1 MFEDT
6 LECHGGILIIM
17 NKALA
22 IFELMRLDKPIGIYL
37 LLWPALLALVI
48 STNGDFEYA
57 DLLIVI
63 AGSVLVRSA
72 GCVIN
77 DIWDKDLDG
86 GVERTKTRPIP
97 SKKLSISES
106 WAVFAILGVL
116 SLMLL
121 SLTNTNTMYVSICFG
136 LMIVIYPLTKRF
148 FIGPQIFLGLTFN
161 PTIIVYA
168 MTNELNNPTM
178 IFLYLAIAAKTIAFD
193 SFYGLCD
200 IDDDKKLGINSTPLW
215 WGSKTLLI
223 IAILQFTVIGLLL
236 IVGSK
241 AGLSFAWYIGI
252 ILLSGF
258 YFYQHK
264 LASQKNFL
272 LAFKNNHWASL
283 YLLMLSGF
291 CFLII

>member
-1 MFEDT
+1 
-6 LECHGGILIIM
+6 M
-17 NKALA
+17 NKMLA

-48 STNGDFEYA
+48 STKGNFEYV

-63 AGSVLVRSA
+63 IGSILVRSA

-86 GVERTKTRPIP
+86 GVERTKMRPIP

-106 WAVFAILGVL
+106 WAVFAMLGVL

-121 SLTNTNTMYVSICFG
+121 SLTNANTIFISFCFG
-136 LMIVIYPLTKRF
+136 LMIVLYPLTKRF

-178 IFLYLAIAAKTIAFD
+178 LFLYFAIAAKTIAFD
-193 SFYGLCD
+193 TYYGLCD
-200 IDDDKKLGINSTPLW
+200 LEDDKKLGINSTPLW
-215 WGSKTLLI
+215 WGTKTLLI
-223 IAILQFTVIGLLL
+223 IAILQIVVINLLFV
-236 IVGSK
+236 VGYK
-241 AGLSFAWYIGI
+241 AELSSAWFIGI

-258 YFYQHK
+258 YFYQYN
-264 LASQKNFL
+264 LASQKKFL
-272 LAFKNNHWASL
+272 MAFKNNHWASL
-283 YLLMLSGF
+283 YLLALSVL
-291 CFLII
+291 CFVII

>member
-1 MFEDT
+1 
-6 LECHGGILIIM
+6 M

-48 STNGDFEYA
+48 STNGNFEYA

-63 AGSVLVRSA
+63 SGSILVRSA

-106 WAVFAILGVL
+106 WTVFAILGVL

-121 SLTNTNTMYVSICFG
+121 SLTNTNTIYVSICFG

-161 PTIIVYA
+161 PTIIIYA

-178 IFLYLAIAAKTIAFD
+178 IFLYFAIAAKTIAFD

-223 IAILQFTVIGLLL
+223 IAIIQLTVISLLF
-236 IVGSK
+236 IVGLK

-258 YFYQHK
+258 YFYQHW

-272 LAFKNNHWASL
+272 LAFKNNHLASL

>member
-1 MFEDT
+1 M
-6 LECHGGILIIM
+6 
-17 NKALA
+17 LA

-37 LLWPALLALVI
+37 LLWPALLALII
-48 STNGDFEYA
+48 STKGNFEYV

-63 AGSVLVRSA
+63 IGSILLRSA

-86 GVERTKTRPIP
+86 GVERTKMRPIP

-106 WAVFAILGVL
+106 WAVFATLVVL

-121 SLTNTNTMYVSICFG
+121 SLTNTNTIFISICFG
-136 LMIVIYPLTKRF
+136 LMIVLYPLTKRF

-178 IFLYLAIAAKTIAFD
+178 LFLYFAIAAKTIAFD
-193 SFYGLCD
+193 TYYGLCD
-200 IDDDKKLGINSTPLW
+200 LEDDKKLGINSTPLW
-215 WGSKTLLI
+215 WGTKTLLI
-223 IAILQFTVIGLLL
+223 IAILQIVVINLLFV
-236 IVGSK
+236 VGYK
-241 AGLSFAWYIGI
+241 AELSSAWFIGI

-258 YFYQHK
+258 YFYQYN
-264 LASQKNFL
+264 LASQKKFL
-272 LAFKNNHWASL
+272 MAFKNNHWASL
-283 YLLMLSGF
+283 YLLALSVL
-291 CFLII
+291 CFVII

>member
-1 MFEDT
+1 
-6 LECHGGILIIM
+6 M
-17 NKALA
+17 NKMLA

-48 STNGDFEYA
+48 STKGNFEYV

-63 AGSVLVRSA
+63 IGSILVRSA

-86 GVERTKTRPIP
+86 GVERTKMRPIP

-106 WAVFAILGVL
+106 WAVFAMLGVL

-121 SLTNTNTMYVSICFG
+121 SLTNANTIFISICFG
-136 LMIVIYPLTKRF
+136 LMIVLYPLTKRF

-168 MTNELNNPTM
+168 MTNELNNSTM
-178 IFLYLAIAAKTIAFD
+178 LFLYFAIAAKTIAFD
-193 SFYGLCD
+193 TYYGLCD
-200 IDDDKKLGINSTPLW
+200 LEDDKKLGINSTPLW
-215 WGSKTLLI
+215 WGTKTLLI
-223 IAILQFTVIGLLL
+223 IAILQIVVINLLFV
-236 IVGSK
+236 VGYK
-241 AGLSFAWYIGI
+241 AELSSAWFIGI

-258 YFYQHK
+258 YFYQYN
-264 LASQKNFL
+264 LASQKKFL
-272 LAFKNNHWASL
+272 MAFKNNHWASL
-283 YLLMLSGF
+283 YLLALSVL
-291 CFLII
+291 CFVII

>member
-1 MFEDT
+1 
-6 LECHGGILIIM
+6 M
-17 NKALA
+17 NKTLA

-48 STNGDFEYA
+48 SSNGNFEYV
-57 DLLIVI
+57 DLIIVI
-63 AGSVLVRSA
+63 IGSILVRSA

-106 WAVFAILGVL
+106 WVVFAVLGIL

-121 SLTNTNTMYVSICFG
+121 SLTNVNTILISICFG
-136 LMIVIYPLTKRF
+136 LMIVVYPLTKRF
-148 FIGPQIFLGLTFN
+148 FLGPQIFLGLTFN

-200 IDDDKKLGINSTPLW
+200 KEDDEKLGINSTPLW

-223 IAILQFTVIGLLL
+223 IAILQFVVINLLL
-236 IVGSK
+236 IVGLK
-241 AGLSFAWYIGI
+241 GELSCAWYIGI
-252 ILLSGF
+252 ILLSSF
-258 YFYQHK
+258 YFYQHR
-264 LASQKNFL
+264 LALQKDFL

-283 YLLMLSGF
+283 YLLILSVF

>member
-1 MFEDT
+1 
-6 LECHGGILIIM
+6 M
-17 NKALA
+17 NKMLA

-48 STNGDFEYA
+48 STKGNFEYV

-63 AGSVLVRSA
+63 IGSILVRSA

-86 GVERTKTRPIP
+86 GVERTKMRPIP

-106 WAVFAILGVL
+106 WAVFAMLGVL

-121 SLTNTNTMYVSICFG
+121 SLTNANTIFISICFG
-136 LMIVIYPLTKRF
+136 LMIVLYPLTKRF

-178 IFLYLAIAAKTIAFD
+178 LFLYFAIAAKTIAFD
-193 SFYGLCD
+193 TYYGLCD
-200 IDDDKKLGINSTPLW
+200 LEDDKKLGINSTPLW
-215 WGSKTLLI
+215 WGTKTLLI
-223 IAILQFTVIGLLL
+223 IAILQIVVINLLFV
-236 IVGSK
+236 VGYK
-241 AGLSFAWYIGI
+241 AELSSAWFIGI
-252 ILLSGF
+252 VLLSGF
-258 YFYQHK
+258 YFYQYN
-264 LASQKNFL
+264 LASQKKFL
-272 LAFKNNHWASL
+272 MAFKNNHWASL
-283 YLLMLSGF
+283 YLLALSVL
-291 CFLII
+291 CFVII

>member
-1 MFEDT
+1 
-6 LECHGGILIIM
+6 M
-17 NKALA
+17 NKIMA
-22 IFELMRLDKPIGIYL
+22 IIELMRLNKPIGIYL

-48 STNGDFEYA
+48 STNGNFEYSH
-57 DLLIVI
+57 LLIVI
-63 AGSVLVRSA
+63 TGSILVRSA

-77 DIWDKDLDG
+77 DIWDQDLDG
-86 GVERTKTRPIP
+86 DVERTKTRPIP

-106 WAVFAILGVL
+106 WAVFVAFGVL

-121 SLTNTNTMYVSICFG
+121 SLTNTNTIFISICFG
-136 LMIVIYPLTKRF
+136 LMIILYPLTKRF

-178 IFLYLAIAAKTIAFD
+178 IFLYFAIAAKTIAFD

-200 IDDDKKLGINSTPLW
+200 VEDDKKLGIHSTPLW
-215 WGSKTLLI
+215 WGSKTLLV
-223 IAILQFTVIGLLL
+223 IAILQFAVISLFLVVGL
-236 IVGSK
+236 K
-241 AGLSFAWYIGI
+241 AELSFAWYIGI

-258 YFYQHK
+258 YFYQHQ

-283 YLLMLSGF
+283 YLLILSVF

>member
-1 MFEDT
+1 
-6 LECHGGILIIM
+6 M
-17 NKALA
+17 NKIMA
-22 IFELMRLDKPIGIYL
+22 IIELMRFNKPIGIYL

-48 STNGDFEYA
+48 STNGNFEYSH
-57 DLLIVI
+57 LLIVI
-63 AGSVLVRSA
+63 TGSILVRSA

-77 DIWDKDLDG
+77 DIWDQDLDG
-86 GVERTKTRPIP
+86 DVERTKTRPIP

-106 WAVFAILGVL
+106 WAVFVALGVL

-121 SLTNTNTMYVSICFG
+121 SLTNTNTIFISICFG
-136 LMIVIYPLTKRF
+136 LMIILYPLTKRF

-178 IFLYLAIAAKTIAFD
+178 IFLYFAIAAKTIAFD

-200 IDDDKKLGINSTPLW
+200 VEDDKKLGIHSTPLW
-215 WGSKTLLI
+215 WGSKTLLV
-223 IAILQFTVIGLLL
+223 IAILQFAVISLFL
-236 IVGSK
+236 IVGLK
-241 AGLSFAWYIGI
+241 AELSFAWYIGI

-258 YFYQHK
+258 YFYQHQ

-283 YLLMLSGF
+283 YLLILSVF

>member
-1 MFEDT
+1 
-6 LECHGGILIIM
+6 M

-48 STNGDFEYA
+48 STNGDFKYA

-63 AGSVLVRSA
+63 TGSILVRSA

-77 DIWDKDLDG
+77 DIWDKDLDV

-97 SKKLSISES
+97 SKKLSTSES
-106 WAVFAILGVL
+106 WTVFAILGVL

-121 SLTNTNTMYVSICFG
+121 SLTNTNTIYVSICFG

-178 IFLYLAIAAKTIAFD
+178 IFLYFAIAAKTIAFD

-200 IDDDKKLGINSTPLW
+200 IEDDKKLGINSTPLW
-215 WGSKTLLI
+215 WGSKTLSI
-223 IAILQFTVIGLLL
+223 IAILQFAVISLLL
-236 IVGSK
+236 IVGLK
-241 AGLSFAWYIGI
+241 AELSSTWYIGI
-252 ILLSGF
+252 ILLGGF
-258 YFYQHK
+258 YFYQHR
-264 LASQKNFL
+264 LASQKKFL
-272 LAFKNNHWASL
+272 LAFKNNIWASL
-283 YLLMLSGF
+283 YLLILSGF

>member
-1 MFEDT
+1 
-6 LECHGGILIIM
+6 M
-17 NKALA
+17 NKTLA

-48 STNGDFEYA
+48 SSNGNFEYV
-57 DLLIVI
+57 DLIIVI
-63 AGSVLVRSA
+63 IGSILVRSA

-106 WAVFAILGVL
+106 WVVFAVLSIL

-121 SLTNTNTMYVSICFG
+121 SLTNANTILISICFG
-136 LMIVIYPLTKRF
+136 LMIVVYPLTKRF

-178 IFLYLAIAAKTIAFD
+178 IFLYLAIAAKIIAFD

-200 IDDDKKLGINSTPLW
+200 MEDDKKLGINSTPLW

-223 IAILQFTVIGLLL
+223 IAILQFAVISFLM
-236 IVGSK
+236 IVGLI
-241 AGLSFAWYIGI
+241 AELSFAWYI
-252 ILLSGF
+252 
-258 YFYQHK
+258 
-264 LASQKNFL
+264 
-272 LAFKNNHWASL
+272 
-283 YLLMLSGF
+283 
-291 CFLII
+291 

>member
-1 MFEDT
+1 
-6 LECHGGILIIM
+6 M
-17 NKALA
+17 NKLLA
-22 IFELMRLDKPIGIYL
+22 IFELMRLNKPIGIYL

-48 STNGDFEYA
+48 STNGNFMYSH
-57 DLLIVI
+57 LLII
-63 AGSVLVRSA
+63 IIGSILVRSA

-97 SKKLSISES
+97 SKKLSITES
-106 WAVFAILGVL
+106 WAVFVALGVL

-121 SLTNTNTMYVSICFG
+121 SLTNTNTVFISICFG
-136 LMIVIYPLTKRF
+136 LMIVLYPLTKRF
-148 FIGPQIFLGLTFN
+148 FVGPQIFLGLTFN

-178 IFLYLAIAAKTIAFD
+178 IFLYFAIAAKTIAFD

-200 IDDDKKLGINSTPLW
+200 LEDDKKLGIHSTPLW
-215 WGSKTLLI
+215 WGSKTLLV
-223 IAILQFTVIGLLL
+223 IAILQFAVIGLFF
-236 IVGSK
+236 IVGLK
-241 AGLSFAWYIGI
+241 AELSLTWYIGI

-258 YFYQHK
+258 YFYQHR

-283 YLLMLSGF
+283 YLLILSIF
-291 CFLII
+291 SFLII

>member
-1 MFEDT
+1 
-6 LECHGGILIIM
+6 M
-17 NKALA
+17 NKIMA
-22 IFELMRLDKPIGIYL
+22 IIELMRLNKPIGIYL

-48 STNGDFEYA
+48 STNGNFEYSH
-57 DLLIVI
+57 LLIVI
-63 AGSVLVRSA
+63 TGSILVRSA

-77 DIWDKDLDG
+77 DIWDQDLDG

-97 SKKLSISES
+97 SQKLSISES
-106 WAVFAILGVL
+106 WAVFVALGVF

-121 SLTNTNTMYVSICFG
+121 SLTNTNTIFISICFG
-136 LMIVIYPLTKRF
+136 LMIILYPLTKRF

-178 IFLYLAIAAKTIAFD
+178 IFLYFAIAAKTIAFD

-200 IDDDKKLGINSTPLW
+200 VEDDKKLGIHSTPLW
-215 WGSKTLLI
+215 WGSKTLLV
-223 IAILQFTVIGLLL
+223 IAILQFAVISLFL
-236 IVGSK
+236 IVGLK
-241 AGLSFAWYIGI
+241 AELSFAWYIGI

-258 YFYQHK
+258 YFYQHQ

-283 YLLMLSGF
+283 YLLILSVF

>member
-1 MFEDT
+1 
-6 LECHGGILIIM
+6 M
-17 NKALA
+17 NKIMA
-22 IFELMRLDKPIGIYL
+22 IIELMRLNKPIGIYL

-48 STNGDFEYA
+48 STNGNFEYSH
-57 DLLIVI
+57 LLII
-63 AGSVLVRSA
+63 ITGSILVRSA

-77 DIWDKDLDG
+77 DIWDQDLDG

-106 WAVFAILGVL
+106 WAVFVALGVL

-121 SLTNTNTMYVSICFG
+121 SLTNTNTIFISICFG
-136 LMIVIYPLTKRF
+136 LMIILYPLTKRF

-178 IFLYLAIAAKTIAFD
+178 IFLYFAIAAKTIAFD

-200 IDDDKKLGINSTPLW
+200 VEDDKKLGIHSTPLW
-215 WGSKTLLI
+215 WGSKTLLV
-223 IAILQFTVIGLLL
+223 IAILQFAVISLFL
-236 IVGSK
+236 IVGLK
-241 AGLSFAWYIGI
+241 AELSFAWYIGI

-258 YFYQHK
+258 YFYQHQ

-283 YLLMLSGF
+283 YLLILSVF

>member
-1 MFEDT
+1 
-6 LECHGGILIIM
+6 M

-63 AGSVLVRSA
+63 AGSILVRSA

-241 AGLSFAWYIGI
+241 AGLSFAWYMGI

-272 LAFKNNHWASL
+272 LAFKNNHLASL

>member
-1 MFEDT
+1 
-6 LECHGGILIIM
+6 M
-17 NKALA
+17 NKIMA
-22 IFELMRLDKPIGIYL
+22 IIELMRLNKPIGIYL

-48 STNGDFEYA
+48 STNGNFEYSH
-57 DLLIVI
+57 LLIVI
-63 AGSVLVRSA
+63 TGSILVRSA

-77 DIWDKDLDG
+77 DIWDQDLDG
-86 GVERTKTRPIP
+86 DVERTKTRPIP

-106 WAVFAILGVL
+106 WAVFVALGVF

-121 SLTNTNTMYVSICFG
+121 SLTNTNTIFISICFG
-136 LMIVIYPLTKRF
+136 LMIILYPLTKRF

-178 IFLYLAIAAKTIAFD
+178 IFLYFAIAAKTIAFD

-200 IDDDKKLGINSTPLW
+200 VEDDKKLCIHSTPLW
-215 WGSKTLLI
+215 WGSKTLLV
-223 IAILQFTVIGLLL
+223 IAILQFAVISLFL
-236 IVGSK
+236 IVGLK
-241 AGLSFAWYIGI
+241 AELSFAWYIGI

-258 YFYQHK
+258 YFYQHQ

-283 YLLMLSGF
+283 YLLILSVF

>member
-1 MFEDT
+1 
-6 LECHGGILIIM
+6 M
-17 NKALA
+17 NKIMA
-22 IFELMRLDKPIGIYL
+22 IIELMRLNKPIGIYL

-48 STNGDFEYA
+48 STNGNFEYSH
-57 DLLIVI
+57 LLIVI
-63 AGSVLVRSA
+63 AGSILVRSA

-77 DIWDKDLDG
+77 DIWDQDLDG
-86 GVERTKTRPIP
+86 DVERTKTRPIP

-106 WAVFAILGVL
+106 WAVFVALGVL

-121 SLTNTNTMYVSICFG
+121 SLTNTNTIFISICFG
-136 LMIVIYPLTKRF
+136 LMIILYPLTKRF

-178 IFLYLAIAAKTIAFD
+178 IFLYFAIAAKTIAFD

-200 IDDDKKLGINSTPLW
+200 VEDDKKLGIHSTPLW
-215 WGSKTLLI
+215 WGSKTLLV
-223 IAILQFTVIGLLL
+223 IAILQFAVISLFL
-236 IVGSK
+236 IVGFK
-241 AGLSFAWYIGI
+241 AELSFAWYIGI
-252 ILLSGF
+252 IFLSGF
-258 YFYQHK
+258 YFYQHQ
-264 LASQKNFL
+264 LASQKKFL

-283 YLLMLSGF
+283 YLLILSVF

>member
-1 MFEDT
+1 
-6 LECHGGILIIM
+6 M
-17 NKALA
+17 NKIMA
-22 IFELMRLDKPIGIYL
+22 IIELMRLNKPIGIYL

-48 STNGDFEYA
+48 STNGNFEYSH
-57 DLLIVI
+57 LLIVI
-63 AGSVLVRSA
+63 TGSILVRSA

-77 DIWDKDLDG
+77 DIWDQDLDG
-86 GVERTKTRPIP
+86 DVERTKTRPIP
-97 SKKLSISES
+97 SQKLSISES
-106 WAVFAILGVL
+106 WAVFVALGVF

-121 SLTNTNTMYVSICFG
+121 SLTNTNTIFISICFG
-136 LMIVIYPLTKRF
+136 LMIILYPLTKRF

-178 IFLYLAIAAKTIAFD
+178 IFLYFAIAAKTIAFD

-200 IDDDKKLGINSTPLW
+200 VEDDKKLGIHSTPLW
-215 WGSKTLLI
+215 WGSKTLLV
-223 IAILQFTVIGLLL
+223 IAILQFAVISLFL
-236 IVGSK
+236 IVGLK
-241 AGLSFAWYIGI
+241 AELSFAWYIGI

-258 YFYQHK
+258 YFYQHQ

-283 YLLMLSGF
+283 YLLILSVF

>member
-1 MFEDT
+1 
-6 LECHGGILIIM
+6 M
-17 NKALA
+17 NKIMA
-22 IFELMRLDKPIGIYL
+22 IIELMRLNKPIGIYL

-48 STNGDFEYA
+48 STNGNFEYSH
-57 DLLIVI
+57 LLII
-63 AGSVLVRSA
+63 ITGSILVRSA

-77 DIWDKDLDG
+77 DIWDQDLDG
-86 GVERTKTRPIP
+86 DVERTKTRPIP

-106 WAVFAILGVL
+106 WAVFVALGVF

-121 SLTNTNTMYVSICFG
+121 SLTNTNTIFISICFG
-136 LMIVIYPLTKRF
+136 LMIILYPLTKRF

-178 IFLYLAIAAKTIAFD
+178 IFLYFAIAAKTIAFD

-200 IDDDKKLGINSTPLW
+200 VEDDEKLGIHSTPLW
-215 WGSKTLLI
+215 WGSKTLLV
-223 IAILQFTVIGLLL
+223 IAILQFAVISLFL
-236 IVGSK
+236 IVGLK
-241 AGLSFAWYIGI
+241 AELSFAWYIGI

-258 YFYQHK
+258 YFYQHQ

-283 YLLMLSGF
+283 YLLILAVF

>member
-1 MFEDT
+1 
-6 LECHGGILIIM
+6 M
-17 NKALA
+17 NKMLA

-37 LLWPALLALVI
+37 LLWPALLALII
-48 STNGDFEYA
+48 STKGNFEYV

-63 AGSVLVRSA
+63 IGSILVRSA

-86 GVERTKTRPIP
+86 GVERTKMRPIP

-106 WAVFAILGVL
+106 WAVFAMLGVL

-121 SLTNTNTMYVSICFG
+121 SLTNANTIFISFCFG
-136 LMIVIYPLTKRF
+136 LMIVLYPLTKRF

-178 IFLYLAIAAKTIAFD
+178 LFLYFAIAAKTIAFD
-193 SFYGLCD
+193 TYYGLCD
-200 IDDDKKLGINSTPLW
+200 LKDDKKLGINSTPLW
-215 WGSKTLLI
+215 WGTKTLLI
-223 IAILQFTVIGLLL
+223 IAILQIVVINLLFV
-236 IVGSK
+236 VGYK
-241 AGLSFAWYIGI
+241 AELSSAWFIGI

-258 YFYQHK
+258 YFYQYN
-264 LASQKNFL
+264 LASQKKFL
-272 LAFKNNHWASL
+272 MAFKNNHWASL
-283 YLLMLSGF
+283 YLLALSVL
-291 CFLII
+291 CFVII

>member
-1 MFEDT
+1 
-6 LECHGGILIIM
+6 M
-17 NKALA
+17 NKMLA

-37 LLWPALLALVI
+37 LLWPALLALII
-48 STNGDFEYA
+48 STKGNFEYV

-63 AGSVLVRSA
+63 IGSILVRSA

-86 GVERTKTRPIP
+86 GVERTKMRPIP

-106 WAVFAILGVL
+106 WAVFAMLGVL

-121 SLTNTNTMYVSICFG
+121 SLTNANTIFTSFCFG
-136 LMIVIYPLTKRF
+136 LMIVLYPLTKRF

-178 IFLYLAIAAKTIAFD
+178 LFLYFAIAAKTIAFD
-193 SFYGLCD
+193 TYYGLCD
-200 IDDDKKLGINSTPLW
+200 LEDDKKLGINSTPLW
-215 WGSKTLLI
+215 WGTKTLLI
-223 IAILQFTVIGLLL
+223 ITILQIIVINLLFV
-236 IVGSK
+236 VGFK
-241 AGLSFAWYIGI
+241 AELSSAWFIGI

-258 YFYQHK
+258 YFYQYN
-264 LASQKNFL
+264 LALQKKFL
-272 LAFKNNHWASL
+272 MAFKNNHWASL
-283 YLLMLSGF
+283 YLLALSVL
-291 CFLII
+291 CFVII

>member
-1 MFEDT
+1 
-6 LECHGGILIIM
+6 M

-63 AGSVLVRSA
+63 AGSILVRSA

-178 IFLYLAIAAKTIAFD
+178 IFLYFAIAAKTIAFD

-215 WGSKTLLI
+215 WGSKTLSI
-223 IAILQFTVIGLLL
+223 IAILQFAVISLLL
-236 IVGSK
+236 IVGLK
-241 AGLSFAWYIGI
+241 AALSSAWFIGI
-252 ILLSGF
+252 ILLGGF
-258 YFYQHK
+258 YFYQHR
-264 LASQKNFL
+264 LASQKKFL

-283 YLLMLSGF
+283 YLLILSGF

>member
-1 MFEDT
+1 V
-6 LECHGGILIIM
+6 
-17 NKALA
+17 NKLVA

-48 STNGDFEYA
+48 STNGNFMYSH
-57 DLLIVI
+57 LLII
-63 AGSVLVRSA
+63 IIGSIVVRST

-86 GVERTKTRPIP
+86 GVKRTKTRPIP
-97 SKKLSISES
+97 SKKLSIFES
-106 WAVFAILGVL
+106 WAVFFALGVL
-116 SLMLL
+116 SFFLL
-121 SLTNTNTMYVSICFG
+121 SLTNTNTIFISICFG
-136 LMIVIYPLTKRF
+136 LMIVLYPLTKRF

-178 IFLYLAIAAKTIAFD
+178 VFLYLAIAAKTIAFD

-200 IDDDKKLGINSTPLW
+200 IEDDKKLGINSTPLW

-223 IAILQFTVIGLLL
+223 IAILQFTVISLFLMMGL
-236 IVGSK
+236 K
-241 AGLSFAWYIGI
+241 AELSFAWYIGI
-252 ILLSGF
+252 LLLIGF
-258 YFYQHK
+258 YFYQHQ
-264 LASQKNFL
+264 LAAQKNFL
-272 LAFKNNHWASL
+272 LAFKNNHWAYL
-283 YLLMLSGF
+283 YLLILSEF

>member
-1 MFEDT
+1 
-6 LECHGGILIIM
+6 M
-17 NKALA
+17 NKMLA

-37 LLWPALLALVI
+37 LLWPALLALII
-48 STNGDFEYA
+48 STKGNFEYV

-63 AGSVLVRSA
+63 IGSILVRSA

-86 GVERTKTRPIP
+86 GVERTKMRPIP

-106 WAVFAILGVL
+106 WAVFAMLGVL

-121 SLTNTNTMYVSICFG
+121 SLTNANTIFISICFG
-136 LMIVIYPLTKRF
+136 LMIVLYPLTKRF

-178 IFLYLAIAAKTIAFD
+178 LFLYFAIAAKTIAFD
-193 SFYGLCD
+193 TYYGLCD
-200 IDDDKKLGINSTPLW
+200 LEDDKKLGINSTPLW
-215 WGSKTLLI
+215 WGTKTLLI
-223 IAILQFTVIGLLL
+223 IAILQIVVINLLFV
-236 IVGSK
+236 VGYK
-241 AGLSFAWYIGI
+241 AELSSAWFIGI

-258 YFYQHK
+258 YFYQYN
-264 LASQKNFL
+264 LALQKKFL
-272 LAFKNNHWASL
+272 MAFKNNHWASL
-283 YLLMLSGF
+283 YLLALSVL
-291 CFLII
+291 CFVII

>member
-1 MFEDT
+1 
-6 LECHGGILIIM
+6 M
-17 NKALA
+17 NKRIA
-22 IFELMRLDKPIGIYL
+22 IIELMRLDRPIGIYL

-48 STNGDFEYA
+48 STNGNFEYSH
-57 DLLIVI
+57 LLIVI
-63 AGSVLVRSA
+63 TGSILVRSA

-77 DIWDKDLDG
+77 DIWDQDLDG
-86 GVERTKTRPIP
+86 DVERTKTRPIP

-106 WAVFAILGVL
+106 WAVFVALGVL

-121 SLTNTNTMYVSICFG
+121 SLTNTNTIFISICFG
-136 LMIVIYPLTKRF
+136 LMIVLYPLTKRF

-178 IFLYLAIAAKTIAFD
+178 IFLYFAIAAKTIAFD

-200 IDDDKKLGINSTPLW
+200 IEDDKKLGIHSTPLW
-215 WGSKTLLI
+215 WGSKTLLV
-223 IAILQFTVIGLLL
+223 IAILQFTVISLFL
-236 IVGSK
+236 IVGLK
-241 AGLSFAWYIGI
+241 AELSFAWYIGI

-258 YFYQHK
+258 YFYQHR

-283 YLLMLSGF
+283 YLLILSIF
-291 CFLII
+291 SFLII

>member
-1 MFEDT
+1 
-6 LECHGGILIIM
+6 M
-17 NKALA
+17 NKILA
-22 IFELMRLDKPIGIYL
+22 ISELMRLDKPIAIYL

-48 STNGDFEYA
+48 SSGGNFEYA

-63 AGSVLVRSA
+63 IGSILVRSA

-97 SKKLSISES
+97 SKKISISES
-106 WAVFAILGVL
+106 WAVFTALGVFTL
-116 SLMLL
+116 ILL
-121 SLTNTNTMYVSICFG
+121 SFTNSNTIFISIFFG
-136 LMIVIYPLTKRF
+136 LLTILYPLTKRF
-148 FIGPQIFLGLTFN
+148 FVGPQIFLGLTFN

-178 IFLYLAIAAKTIAFD
+178 IFLYFAIAAKTIAFD

-200 IDDDKKLGINSTPLW
+200 IEDDKKLGIHSTPLW

-223 IAILQFTVIGLLL
+223 IAILQVIAITLLL
-236 IVGSK
+236 IVGLK
-241 AGLSFAWYIGI
+241 AGLSSHWYIGI

-258 YFYQHK
+258 YFYQHR
-264 LASQKNFL
+264 LASQKKFL

-283 YLLMLSGF
+283 YLLTLSVF